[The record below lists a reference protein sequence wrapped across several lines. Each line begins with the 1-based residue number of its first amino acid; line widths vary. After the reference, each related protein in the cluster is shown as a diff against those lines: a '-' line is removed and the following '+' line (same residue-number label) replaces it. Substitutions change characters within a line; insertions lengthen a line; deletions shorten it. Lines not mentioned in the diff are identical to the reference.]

1 MHHTTIRKAP
11 LALLCG
17 AMLTLALTACNRE
30 HEQMDTEPAST
41 ATAVDAMPADTMPA
55 EPVTTMMPPATTTG
69 MPPAATL
76 GMPPAT
82 TMGMPPSTTT
92 GMPPSTSTVGGVTAT
107 EPPMDANGNPTQ

>member
-1 MHHTTIRKAP
+1 MQDTTIRKAP
-11 LALLCG
+11 MLLLCG

-30 HEQMDTEPAST
+30 REQLDTEPAST
-41 ATAVDAMPADTMPA
+41 ATVADTMPADTMPA
-55 EPVTTMMPPATTTG
+55 EPMTLPPPAG
-69 MPPAATL
+69 ATL

-82 TMGMPPSTTT
+82 TTGMPPSTTT

>member
-30 HEQMDTEPAST
+30 REQMDTAPAST

-55 EPVTTMMPPATTTG
+55 EPMTTM
-69 MPPAATL
+69 
-76 GMPPAT
+76 MPPAT
-82 TMGMPPSTTT
+82 TMGMPPST
-92 GMPPSTSTVGGVTAT
+92 STVGGVSAT

>member
-41 ATAVDAMPADTMPA
+41 ATAVDAMPTDTMPA
-55 EPVTTMMPPATTTG
+55 EPVTTMMPPATT
-69 MPPAATL
+69 A